1 MLIVLQVCF
10 KDGTF
15 FQSEYDTV
23 QDLGLE
29 ETNYEEITNI
39 LTNGL
44 ELFKNLLLDNLIN
57 QTTKAYE

>member
-44 ELFKNLLLDNLIN
+44 ELFKNLLLDNLIK